1 MATTLKAKVR
11 DVRLSASRRFSSF
24 TAEVYSFGG
33 FLLQQTGDFLLQQ
46 NGDKII
52 LDRTDGV
59 STLMTK
65 ARSRDTQLTARE
77 RIDD

>member
-11 DVRLSASRRFSSF
+11 DTRLSAATRFSSF
-24 TAEVYSFGG
+24 VAEVYSFSG
-33 FLLQQTGDFLLQQ
+33 LLTLQTGYYLLQQ